1 MGRSASRLIVS
12 NKPMR
17 SARRLAGQ
25 APRPPTPMPN
35 PRISPEAIPTFSG
48 SISWALTVSTEKEV
62 SIAETDPIAVLT
74 KVGKWFERVGYVER
88 TEFKM
93 VGDGLL
99 EYHMWNPLIITSGKR
114 LIEEGSA
121 APHFSTTL
129 GMAALKKKCGMGAE
143 MLDDAHIDPDGHVW
157 ETWRLH
163 KL

>member
-1 MGRSASRLIVS
+1 MRDEVSVEFLNAELYCIYSAMGRLHGKGAWDIV
-12 NKPMR
+12 
-17 SARRLAGQ
+17 LL
-25 APRPPTPMPN
+25 
-35 PRISPEAIPTFSG
+35 SG
-48 SISWALTVSTEKEV
+48 EILFADVEKEL
-62 SIAETDPIAVLT
+62 SITETDPIAVLT
-74 KVGKWFERVGYVER
+74 RVGKWFEHVGYVER

-99 EYHMWNPLIITSGKR
+99 EYHMWNPLIINSGRR